1 MRAVSWSAEEW
12 RGEEALELGIGEGS
26 YSINMG
32 GQYLIYLIN
41 IPAAYRYYPYI
52 VGI

>member
-1 MRAVSWSAEEW
+1 MRAVSCSAEEW
-12 RGEEALELGIGEGS
+12 GEDPLELGIGEGS